1 MKKKNKYIAQLGSN
15 WNNWDNAGGF
25 CWTLN
30 YGVGN
35 RYRNVG
41 GRLIIAKHS
50 RVETSGYFY
59 KLYSSF
65 NHATRQKRKIDGA
78 DNPTGNTVL
87 LTNNKER
94 STVFT
99 GQ

>member
-1 MKKKNKYIAQLGSN
+1 M
-15 WNNWDNAGGF
+15 
-25 CWTLN
+25 
-30 YGVGN
+30 
-35 RYRNVG
+35 
-41 GRLIIAKHS
+41 
-50 RVETSGYFY
+50 ETSGYFY

-65 NHATRQKRKIDGA
+65 NHATGQKRKIDGA